1 MVIHYSTHPQNPT
14 VSLQFFCKYMCI
26 TCNVQTHLFPT
37 SMNLN
42 QDAAGKTEWHFC
54 YFAGNELS
62 DATLIESISYSP
74 NTIST
79 CMKHFHGMQV
89 TPVFVLLLVLFALS
103 QMVSNFKRSFTISN
117 FKRSGTSHNSGSC
130 FCLRFPY
137 PQDLALSNL

>member
-1 MVIHYSTHPQNPT
+1 
-14 VSLQFFCKYMCI
+14 MCI

-89 TPVFVLLLVLFALS
+89 TPVFVLLLVSLLCLKWS
-103 QMVSNFKRSFTISN
+103 QTLKDPLQSRTLKDRAHVTTVEAAFVCDFLTLKIWHSQICSPICKSFCNDYHAII
-117 FKRSGTSHNSGSC
+117 FQ
-130 FCLRFPY
+130 P
-137 PQDLALSNL
+137 